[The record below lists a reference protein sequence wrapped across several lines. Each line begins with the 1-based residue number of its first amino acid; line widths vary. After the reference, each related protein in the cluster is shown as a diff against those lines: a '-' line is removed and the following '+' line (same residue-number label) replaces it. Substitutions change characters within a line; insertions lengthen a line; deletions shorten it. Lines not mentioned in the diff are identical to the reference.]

1 MKIPGAA
8 HIPKCLDALQKIK
21 LKLDT
26 YDRMNA
32 NMNVTTEDFP
42 VIGTLIMIVVFIYA
56 WIADT
61 SERKE
66 AFTDIQGPPS
76 KIETFYGGPPL
87 VAPRYQAYAE

>member
-1 MKIPGAA
+1 
-8 HIPKCLDALQKIK
+8 LDALQNK

-26 YDRMNA
+26 YDRMNS
-32 NMNVTTEDFP
+32 NPVNLSTEDFP
-42 VIGTLIMIVVFIYA
+42 VIGTLIMVVVFIYA

-66 AFTDIQGPPS
+66 AFTSNMDPPS
-76 KIETFYGGPPL
+76 RIETFYGGAPL

>member
-1 MKIPGAA
+1 
-8 HIPKCLDALQKIK
+8 
-21 LKLDT
+21 
-26 YDRMNA
+26 
-32 NMNVTTEDFP
+32 MNVTTEDFP

-66 AFTDIQGPPS
+66 AFTDLQGPPF

-87 VAPRYQAYAE
+87 VAPRYQAYSE

>member
-8 HIPKCLDALQKIK
+8 HILKCLDALQKIK

-26 YDRMNA
+26 YDRMNSS
-32 NMNVTTEDFP
+32 MNVTTEDFP
-42 VIGTLIMIVVFIYA
+42 VIGTLIMIVVFVYA

-66 AFTDIQGPPS
+66 AFTVHLGPPS
-76 KIETFYGGPPL
+76 RIETFYGGPPPVL
-87 VAPRYQAYAE
+87 PRYQAYSE

>member
-1 MKIPGAA
+1 
-8 HIPKCLDALQKIK
+8 
-21 LKLDT
+21 
-26 YDRMNA
+26 
-32 NMNVTTEDFP
+32 
-42 VIGTLIMIVVFIYA
+42 MIVVFVYA

>member
-1 MKIPGAA
+1 MA
-8 HIPKCLDALQKIK
+8 HIPKCSDVLQKIK

-26 YDRMNA
+26 YDRMNST
-32 NMNVTTEDFP
+32 MNVTTEDFP
-42 VIGTLIMIVVFIYA
+42 VIGTLIMIVVFVYA

-66 AFTDIQGPPS
+66 AFTDNQPPPS

-87 VAPRYQAYAE
+87 VLPRYQAYSE

>member
-1 MKIPGAA
+1 
-8 HIPKCLDALQKIK
+8 LDAPQKIK

-26 YDRMNA
+26 YDRMNS

-42 VIGTLIMIVVFIYA
+42 VIGTLIMIAVFIYA

-66 AFTDIQGPPS
+66 AFTVNLGPPS
-76 KIETFYGGPPL
+76 RIETFYGGPPAVL
-87 VAPRYQAYAE
+87 PRYQAFAE

>member
-1 MKIPGAA
+1 
-8 HIPKCLDALQKIK
+8 LDAPQKIK

-26 YDRMNA
+26 YDRMNS

-42 VIGTLIMIVVFIYA
+42 VIGTLIMIAVFIYA

-66 AFTDIQGPPS
+66 AFTVNLGPPS
-76 KIETFYGGPPL
+76 RIETFYGGPPA
-87 VAPRYQAYAE
+87 VAPRYQAFAE

>member
-1 MKIPGAA
+1 MKTPGAA
-8 HIPKCLDALQKIK
+8 HILKCLDAPQKIK

-26 YDRMNA
+26 YDRMNSS
-32 NMNVTTEDFP
+32 MNVTTEDFP

-66 AFTDIQGPPS
+66 AFTVKLGPPS
-76 KIETFYGGPPL
+76 RIETFYGGPPAVL
-87 VAPRYQAYAE
+87 PKYQAFAE